1 VGNAGNREFPYHS
14 SNGSVEPFEYEQP
27 SYELSRTTWPAGYGL
42 LHVANDTTMTW
53 RQYNART
60 GAVIDAHVFRRAA
73 RPRPQPPPPP
83 GPPPPSPPPPPP
95 PPPPPVPTPAG
106 QRWECH
112 ANRSDGT
119 LLKTRHL
126 KDELWANVTR
136 CACPWLWLLRG

>member
-1 VGNAGNREFPYHS
+1 MGNAGNREFPYHS

-83 GPPPPSPPPPPP
+83 GPPPPSPPPPHTATAAPAAAPAAPP
-95 PPPPPVPTPAG
+95 
-106 QRWECH
+106 
-112 ANRSDGT
+112 
-119 LLKTRHL
+119 
-126 KDELWANVTR
+126 
-136 CACPWLWLLRG
+136 